1 MSNSAMENAVS
12 YSKTYVGICHQ
23 YIDDVFLAAAESI
36 VFYGNMTGLMVMID
50 ALKSKTGA
58 FGWQSVALKSNEV
71 GD

>member
-1 MSNSAMENAVS
+1 MENAVS

-23 YIDDVFLAAAESI
+23 YIDGAFLAAGQNV
-36 VFYGNMTGLMVMID
+36 VFYDNTHGMMVMID
-50 ALKSKTGA
+50 AFKSKTGA